1 MSIVYRIFTY
11 PGEDSM
17 YSESN
22 KKDVDTKFTN
32 KKCIQAINMKNVP
45 THLYK
50 KKITKLHIKAK
61 TNYPFCI

>member
-45 THLYK
+45 THL
-50 KKITKLHIKAK
+50 
-61 TNYPFCI
+61 